1 MTEYTIK
8 NKRPDIYLPSV
19 PMWIMDDLHLKVME
33 GVFYS
38 MILNHKAMTWNYDFI
53 GSTLNC
59 SGETVYRM
67 IVKLKKLDIVDTIEK
82 VYGGKPRV
90 IIVGKYT
97 EHGKRTPEEMDEL
110 FKFGIEKLNS
120 HYE

>member
-97 EHGKRTPEEMDEL
+97 ERGKRTPEEMDEL

>member
-1 MTEYTIK
+1 MEYTIK

-19 PMWIMDDLHLKVME
+19 PMWIMDDLHLKVIE

-67 IVKLKKLDIVDTIEK
+67 IVKLKKLDIIDTIEK
-82 VYGGKPRV
+82 VYGGKPRI

-97 EHGKRTPEEMDEL
+97 ELGKRTPEEMDEL